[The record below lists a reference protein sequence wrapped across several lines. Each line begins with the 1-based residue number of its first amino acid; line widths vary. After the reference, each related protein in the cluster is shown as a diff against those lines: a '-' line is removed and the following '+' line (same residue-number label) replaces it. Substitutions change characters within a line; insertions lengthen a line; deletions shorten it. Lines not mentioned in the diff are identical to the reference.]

1 MVEAEELEKQ
11 LYAELEGLPKTGKQF
26 VAAIRCILKRE
37 TRSAPSYR
45 FHFQSCQQAQD
56 LLRVSVEQCSG
67 HTAHGPR
74 RKGSSSLWQASCVT
88 QLVADAVGL

>member
-37 TRSAPSYR
+37 TRSA
-45 FHFQSCQQAQD
+45 
-56 LLRVSVEQCSG
+56 
-67 HTAHGPR
+67 
-74 RKGSSSLWQASCVT
+74 SS
-88 QLVADAVGL
+88 